1 MCRGG
6 RDVAVPTAHA
16 LLSITSVRPDLV
28 VVHSPVG
35 GGHKSAALALA
46 EAAQARGLRV
56 VVLDTFEHAPAV
68 LGKAYLGAH
77 LTAQGGIPALYGAA
91 YESRNHR
98 DGAFEPIRRA
108 VDHVAWAGLV
118 ARVVALAPRAV
129 IATHHLPLVVL
140 GRARRKGRLHAPLVG
155 VVTDYGTHAVW
166 AEKGLD
172 ALCVPRGHALADAAR
187 HGFPVDRLFVT
198 GIPVRPAFDGIAP
211 VEDPA
216 PGEALRV
223 LVTSGGF
230 GVGPIRKVV
239 RSFAGVRDVEL
250 TVVCGK
256 ATRLAERLARTAGE
270 DGVRA
275 RVLGF
280 ETDMPARVAE
290 AHVVVGKAGGLT
302 VSETLTAGR
311 PMIVAGLI
319 PGNEAINADLLART
333 GAGVVARPRDVGA
346 LAARMRE
353 LGLVASMGRT
363 ARSLVPALAA
373 QRVIDLA
380 LACAGDE
387 GRASDA
393 A

>member
-1 MCRGG
+1 M
-6 RDVAVPTAHA
+6 
-16 LLSITSVRPDLV
+16 RPDLV

-46 EAAQARGLRV
+46 ETAKAQGLHV

-68 LGKAYLGAH
+68 FGKAYLGAH

-91 YESRNHR
+91 YFNRNHR
-98 DGAFEPIRRA
+98 DGAFEPVRRA

-118 ARVVALAPRAV
+118 ARVVALDPRAV

-172 ALCVPRGHALADAAR
+172 ALCVPRGHALADAAK
-187 HGFPVDRLFVT
+187 HGFPVERLHVT
-198 GIPVRPAFDGIAP
+198 GIPVRPAFDRIAP
-211 VEDPA
+211 VRDPA

-230 GVGPIRKVV
+230 GVGPVRKIV
-239 RSFAGVRDVEL
+239 RSFEGVRDVEL

-256 ATRLAERLARTAGE
+256 ATRLATRVRELAE
-270 DGVRA
+270 LHGVRA

-280 ETDMPARVAE
+280 EKDMPARVAE

-311 PMIVAGLI
+311 PMVVAGLI
-319 PGNEAINADLLART
+319 PGNEGINADLLAKT
-333 GAGVVARPRDVGA
+333 GAGIVALPDDVGVMI
-346 LAARMRE
+346 ARMRE

-363 ARSLVPALAA
+363 ARSLVPAHAA

-380 LACAGDE
+380 LDCARVRDRE
-387 GRASDA
+387 SDA